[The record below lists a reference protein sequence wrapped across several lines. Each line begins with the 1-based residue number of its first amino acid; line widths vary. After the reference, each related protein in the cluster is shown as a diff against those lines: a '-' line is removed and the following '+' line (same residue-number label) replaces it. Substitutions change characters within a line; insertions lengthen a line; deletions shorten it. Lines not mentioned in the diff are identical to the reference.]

1 MKNGKFAKRGVST
14 KAFAMIL
21 AIVALVSITVGGTI
35 AWLMDQT
42 PTVKNT
48 FTVGDVV
55 INLKE
60 SPLNADG
67 KYGDPAEG
75 IQNAYKLIPGQEYK
89 KDPKVTVEAVSEKCY
104 LFVKFEENG
113 NAAKYI
119 DYTSTLTTEN
129 GWTKGDGTDIPSN
142 VWYRV
147 VEDTNADQSWNLLD
161 GDKITINAT
170 TVTKESME
178 YAKAAELVYTAYA
191 VQFANVADPA
201 TAWKTLNA

>member
-60 SPLNADG
+60 SPLMADG
-67 KYGDPAEG
+67 TYDAPAEG
-75 IQNAYKLIPGQEYK
+75 TQNAYQLIPGQEYK

-113 NAAKYI
+113 NAANYI
-119 DYTSTLTTEN
+119 DYTSTLTTKN
-129 GWTKGDGTDIPSN
+129 GWTQGTGAIPTN

-147 VEDTNADQSWNLLD
+147 VEDTDADQSWNLLD
-161 GDKITINAT
+161 GNKITIDAT
-170 TVTKESME
+170 AVTKGTMDA
-178 YAKAAELVYTAYA
+178 AKAAELVYTAYA
-191 VQFANVADPA
+191 VQFANVDDAA
-201 TAWKTLNA
+201 AAWAVLNP